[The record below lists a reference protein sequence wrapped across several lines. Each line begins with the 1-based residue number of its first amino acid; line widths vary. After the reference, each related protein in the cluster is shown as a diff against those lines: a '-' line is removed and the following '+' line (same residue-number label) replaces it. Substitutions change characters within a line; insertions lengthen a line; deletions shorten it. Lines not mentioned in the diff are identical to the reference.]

1 MGPNQSFARI
11 LCYCNSGSVSIETM
25 GCVPIFIIKDYISAK
40 STAVFS
46 AVRNWAV
53 AISETKVITARQM
66 SRIKAIERTAAL
78 LLSHVKTIA
87 AMAPA
92 LMSHPMTGNIL
103 KTPRANPELLCIRV
117 SPKCDREV
125 R

>member
-1 MGPNQSFARI
+1 
-11 LCYCNSGSVSIETM
+11 M
-25 GCVPIFIIKDYISAK
+25 GCVPILFIKDCISAE

-46 AVRNWAV
+46 AVRNWPV

-66 SRIKAIERTAAL
+66 SRIKAIEKTAAL

-87 AMAPA
+87 AMVTAI
-92 LMSHPMTGNIL
+92 MSHPMMGNIL

-117 SPKCDREV
+117 SPKCDREM

>member
-1 MGPNQSFARI
+1 
-11 LCYCNSGSVSIETM
+11 M
-25 GCVPIFIIKDYISAK
+25 GCVPIFFIKDCISAK
-40 STAVFS
+40 GTAVFS

-53 AISETKVITARQM
+53 AISETKVITTRQM
-66 SRIKAIERTAAL
+66 SRTKAIERTAAL
-78 LLSHVKTIA
+78 LLPHVKTIA

-92 LMSHPMTGNIL
+92 IMSHPMTGNIL

-117 SPKCDREV
+117 SPKCERKV